1 MSDDKIMTQTS
12 NNKSSKKT
20 LQNNNNGTQKK
31 INGASKVPKGSKMIS
46 SSVESANS
54 ASQELSSCTES
65 TSQTTLPT
73 PPSNKEQLDTSD
85 EAMTLESLDTP
96 GVPPLNGHTRV
107 ILDTESKKGK
117 FVKQKSEASSSGAT
131 AELNIMNDSMMT
143 NESSV
148 ANQSYMTSLSVAG
161 QTDKSVGANSNNSVK
176 SNVSSTAEIKAEG
189 VEMVCKFYAKVA
201 GDKKKCLL
209 RDVAITENGEL
220 LITDSKNRKYKESLL
235 DAIFIAPSINLDPN
249 VTIFKVLSVRVDMC
263 EVFNIN
269 GEHIRSIQHQDL
281 KDPYGIA
288 SMGDSKFVVSDCKAK
303 DLKIFKLTGE
313 LEEKVLG
320 NLNEY
325 PLKSPRGVAI
335 NSKGEIIVSDSVHQC
350 VYVYPRGGAFC
361 DIIWGEAG
369 LKPLMFKNPS
379 YVGVTREDDIVV
391 SDYFSKKIAVF
402 DAQTHDLK
410 FTYGTKP
417 EDKRLSYPRG
427 VATDALGNILVADN
441 YNGKIHYVNGEEGT
455 FIQFVYGDKHSIHR
469 IRSVACDSAGHMV
482 ILQNGGRVKVFDIS
496 QMHAKPPS
504 DKGEDEEHEGEK
516 EDATTPNDTTSP
528 NA

>member
-1 MSDDKIMTQTS
+1 MSASPQNSVQNIMSDDKIMTQTS

-220 LITDSKNRKYKESLL
+220 LITDSKNRNIK
-235 DAIFIAPSINLDPN
+235 
-249 VTIFKVLSVRVDMC
+249 
-263 EVFNIN
+263 VFNIN

-313 LEEKVLG
+313 LEEKV
-320 NLNEY
+320 
-325 PLKSPRGVAI
+325 GVAI